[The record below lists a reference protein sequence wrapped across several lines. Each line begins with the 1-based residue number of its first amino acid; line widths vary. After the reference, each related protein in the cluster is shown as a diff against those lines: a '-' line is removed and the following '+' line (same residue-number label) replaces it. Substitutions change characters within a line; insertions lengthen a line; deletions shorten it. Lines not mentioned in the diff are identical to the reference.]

1 MTKIF
6 PNVFKYIKSEII
18 QTHSNIS
25 DKQFSKNINI
35 FIQKCISRRYIQ
47 QHLLNGNLVAGGV
60 DDEEVAINGD
70 EEDGEGGEEDTGGLN
85 DSGQLA
91 KDFLKV
97 KIEN

>member
-1 MTKIF
+1 MKIE
-6 PNVFKYIKSEII
+6 NQQTKSE
-18 QTHSNIS
+18 S
-25 DKQFSKNINI
+25 
-35 FIQKCISRRYIQ
+35 
-47 QHLLNGNLVAGGV
+47 GN
-60 DDEEVAINGD
+60 EN